1 MRGRTQRRSSIGNRR
16 DESGGFPQC
25 WLIRDPSASCLD
37 RLRYDGKR
45 ILSGKQAK
53 SRLASGESELK
64 RVQDGP
70 EQNVDPHQCA
80 AQGEYNY
87 NNCPIETSLTDSLCN
102 QGVGRVL
109 GPYLIHLRHSA
120 TPSQTRAR
128 SIIAGGST
136 NLRILNNEE
145 DIRIAPSQ
153 GPEPCSPGNRPQ
165 QVRYANRLQ
174 IFAVFIGG
182 GGAI

>member
-1 MRGRTQRRSSIGNRR
+1 MRGRTQRRSAMGRRR
-16 DESGGFPQC
+16 DESGGFRQC
-25 WLIRDPSASCLD
+25 WLMRDGSAICLD

-64 RVQDGP
+64 RVQDRP
-70 EQNVDPHQCA
+70 KQNVDPHQCA
-80 AQGEYNY
+80 AQGECHYK
-87 NNCPIETSLTDSLCN
+87 NCPIEASLTDGLCN
-102 QGVGRVL
+102 HGVGGVLVL

-145 DIRIAPSQ
+145 DIRITPSQ
-153 GPEPCSPGNRPQ
+153 WPEPCSPSNRPQ
-165 QVRYANRLQ
+165 QVRYAKSFKDFCDFSRR
-174 IFAVFIGG
+174 
-182 GGAI
+182 